1 MKRLTPPAGHI
12 GCIVFLICAA
22 SMLSRAQSPYLPIPN
37 GEWDKIITLDTAFI
51 RISYEMTFRDALP
64 YSTSEPNA
72 IKSHIFTEDE
82 MITDTRMVEI
92 GTKCRKDYSY
102 ILETAEQENK
112 KLTEKGIL
120 PNAGCPP
127 VRPFEMFIYD
137 CGKITVS
144 YRTLMHGPILKFED
158 ICESM
163 QWSLTG
169 EADQVGDYQCQKAVT
184 SFGGRKWTAWFCPDI
199 PVDGGPYKF
208 RGLPGLILKVE
219 DSEKHFSWTMTGI
232 EKGSWPIYEKQYLF
246 QECSP
251 KEAGKILQNM
261 FLHPFTFMKN
271 AGVKIMMRDGK
282 GGFYEPGEK
291 ENSIS
296 MYYDPIELE

>member
-12 GCIVFLICAA
+12 GCIVILICAA

-37 GEWDKIITLDTAFI
+37 GEWDRIITLDTAFI

-64 YSTSEPNA
+64 YSTSEPDA
-72 IKSHIFTEDE
+72 L

-137 CGKITVS
+137 GGKITVS

-208 RGLPGLILKVE
+208 CGLPGLILKVE
-219 DSEKHFSWTMTGI
+219 DSETRTDPESGGLRKAFLMDHDRNRERLVAHLRETVPLSGMQSQGSRKDPSEHVSPSVHIHEERRSKNHDARRKRGI
-232 EKGSWPIYEKQYLF
+232 L
-246 QECSP
+246 
-251 KEAGKILQNM
+251 
-261 FLHPFTFMKN
+261 
-271 AGVKIMMRDGK
+271 
-282 GGFYEPGEK
+282 
-291 ENSIS
+291 
-296 MYYDPIELE
+296 